1 MELRQLRYFVTVA
14 EELNFG
20 RAAERLRIAGPS
32 LSQQIKA
39 LERDLKVSLFD
50 RDRRSVTLTASG
62 AALLP
67 HARALVDQADE
78 LRRRAAGL
86 LTSEP
91 VRIGYVNWCP
101 TDWAERAAGVAQ
113 LRVDTWVMPSHT
125 QAARVADG
133 SLDLAIC
140 WVQTTDL
147 ASLSLDAHLIG
158 VDRLYALSVG
168 SDTSPV
174 EAKDTLV
181 LLDAD
186 EASWSSWNRYAEQF
200 AADTGARI
208 MRVDDGGVT
217 GPTFFEHVRRLRR
230 PVLNN
235 PKGQNVQEPASL
247 VRRPVVHPTPLWTW
261 SLVWRR
267 GEDSPAVRAVIDEFT
282 RDAPDLGVDDEG
294 TWLPGTRSAPAER
307 NPNRSRPATNADNKT
322 TSAAA
327 SRACEKPGEEV
338 VSPPPGPGSG
348 RRSIRCQ
355 QRDGAGESEQASG
368 CQGHRADPDEGGPEQ
383 DCSDEGRDGPRSQ
396 GGQCDSERLQEQ
408 RSREQG
414 RMRPARA
421 QPRPQ
426 CRRRDGGQADDE
438 PGAVAQPA

>member
-39 LERDLKVSLFD
+39 LERDLKVRLFD
-50 RDRRSVTLTASG
+50 RDRRSVTLTAGG

-67 HARALVDQADE
+67 HARVLVDQADE

-91 VRIGYVNWCP
+91 VRIGYVNWFP
-101 TDWAERAAGVAQ
+101 ADLAERTAGVAQ

-125 QAARVADG
+125 QAARVCDG

-147 ASLSLDAHLIG
+147 TTLSLDAHLVG
-158 VDRLYALSVG
+158 VDPLYALSAG

-174 EAKDTLV
+174 EARDTLV

-200 AADTGARI
+200 GADTGARI
-208 MRVDDGGVT
+208 VRVDDGGVA
-217 GPTFFEHVRRLRR
+217 GREYFEHVRRLRR

-235 PKGQNVQEPASL
+235 PKGQSTQEPSGL
-247 VRRPVVHPTPLWTW
+247 VRRSVVHPTPLWTW
-261 SLVWRR
+261 SLVWRH
-267 GEDSPAVRAVIDEFT
+267 GEDRPAVRAVIDEFT
-282 RDAPDLGVDDEG
+282 RDAPELGVDGEAV
-294 TWLPGTRSAPAER
+294 WLPGADPHRPKASRTEAARPPSPTTARPAPPQAER
-307 NPNRSRPATNADNKT
+307 VKSHGA
-322 TSAAA
+322 
-327 SRACEKPGEEV
+327 EE
-338 VSPPPGPGSG
+338 VSPPPAPGSA
-348 RRSIRCQ
+348 RPSIQ
-355 QRDGAGESEQASG
+355 
-368 CQGHRADPDEGGPEQ
+368 
-383 DCSDEGRDGPRSQ
+383 
-396 GGQCDSERLQEQ
+396 
-408 RSREQG
+408 
-414 RMRPARA
+414 
-421 QPRPQ
+421 
-426 CRRRDGGQADDE
+426 
-438 PGAVAQPA
+438 

>member
-1 MELRQLRYFVTVA
+1 VKGFAYYACRVELRQLRYFVTVA

-20 RAAERLRIAGPS
+20 RAAERLHIAGPS

-50 RDRRSVTLTASG
+50 RDRRSVALTANG

-67 HARALVDQADE
+67 HARALVEQADD

-86 LTSEP
+86 VASEP

-101 TDWAERAAGVAQ
+101 ADWAERAAGVAQ

-158 VDRLYALSVG
+158 VDRLYALCVG

-174 EAKDTLV
+174 DARDTLV
-181 LLDAD
+181 LSDAD

-200 AADTGARI
+200 AADTGARVV
-208 MRVDDGGVT
+208 RVDDGGVT
-217 GPTFFEHVRRLRR
+217 GPTFFEHIRRLRR

-235 PKGQNVQEPASL
+235 PKGQNVQEPSGL
-247 VRRPVVHPTPLWTW
+247 VRRPVVNPAPLWTW

-267 GEDSPAVRAVIDEFT
+267 DDDSPTVKAVIDEFT
-282 RDAPDLGVDDEG
+282 RDAPTLDDEG
-294 TWLPGTRSAPAER
+294 AWLPA
-307 NPNRSRPATNADNKT
+307 
-322 TSAAA
+322 
-327 SRACEKPGEEV
+327 
-338 VSPPPGPGSG
+338 
-348 RRSIRCQ
+348 
-355 QRDGAGESEQASG
+355 
-368 CQGHRADPDEGGPEQ
+368 ADPHRGTET
-383 DCSDEGRDGPRSQ
+383 RT
-396 GGQCDSERLQEQ
+396 
-408 RSREQG
+408 
-414 RMRPARA
+414 
-421 QPRPQ
+421 
-426 CRRRDGGQADDE
+426 
-438 PGAVAQPA
+438 

>member
-1 MELRQLRYFVTVA
+1 MLSVDRRWLSLHYAYRVELRQLRYFVTVA

-20 RAAERLRIAGPS
+20 RAAERLHIAGPS

-86 LTSEP
+86 VTSEP

-101 TDWAERAAGVAQ
+101 TDWAEQAAGVAQ
-113 LRVDTWVMPSHT
+113 LRLDTWVMPSHT
-125 QAARVADG
+125 QAARVCDG

-147 ASLSLDAHLIG
+147 ASLSLDAQLIG
-158 VDRLYALSVG
+158 VDRLYAVSAG
-168 SDTSPV
+168 TETSPV
-174 EAKDTLV
+174 AAKDTLV
-181 LLDAD
+181 LVDTD

-200 AADTGARI
+200 AADTGAQLV
-208 MRVDDGGVT
+208 RVDDGGVT
-217 GPTFFEHVRRLRR
+217 GPTFFEHIRRLRR

-235 PKGQNVQEPASL
+235 PRGQNTPEPSGL

-267 GEDSPAVRAVIDEFT
+267 DEDSPAVRAVIEQFT
-282 RDAPDLGVDDEG
+282 REAPELAIDEG
-294 TWLPGTRSAPAER
+294 AWLPA
-307 NPNRSRPATNADNKT
+307 
-322 TSAAA
+322 
-327 SRACEKPGEEV
+327 
-338 VSPPPGPGSG
+338 
-348 RRSIRCQ
+348 
-355 QRDGAGESEQASG
+355 
-368 CQGHRADPDEGGPEQ
+368 ADPH
-383 DCSDEGRDGPRSQ
+383 
-396 GGQCDSERLQEQ
+396 
-408 RSREQG
+408 
-414 RMRPARA
+414 RPM
-421 QPRPQ
+421 
-426 CRRRDGGQADDE
+426 
-438 PGAVAQPA
+438 

>member
-1 MELRQLRYFVTVA
+1 LQRRLRDAPCTAGVTGLLSVDRRCLALHYACRVELRQLRYFVTVA

-20 RAAERLRIAGPS
+20 RAAERLHIAGPS

-86 LTSEP
+86 VTSEP

-113 LRVDTWVMPSHT
+113 LRVDTWVLPSHT
-125 QAARVADG
+125 QAARVSDG

-158 VDRLYALSVG
+158 VDRLYAVSVG
-168 SDTSPV
+168 TDTSPV
-174 EAKDTLV
+174 AAKDTLV
-181 LLDAD
+181 LVDAD

-200 AADTGARI
+200 AADTGARLV
-208 MRVDDGGVT
+208 RVDGGVT
-217 GPTFFEHVRRLRR
+217 GQEFFEHIRRLRR

-235 PKGQNVQEPASL
+235 PRGQNVPEPSGL
-247 VRRPVVHPTPLWTW
+247 VRRSVVHPAPLWTW

-267 GEDSPAVRAVIDEFT
+267 GEANASVLAVIDAF
-282 RDAPDLGVDDEG
+282 
-294 TWLPGTRSAPAER
+294 
-307 NPNRSRPATNADNKT
+307 

-327 SRACEKPGEEV
+327 DTAVK
-338 VSPPPGPGSG
+338 
-348 RRSIRCQ
+348 
-355 QRDGAGESEQASG
+355 DESAWLPAADP
-368 CQGHRADPDEGGPEQ
+368 HRAG
-383 DCSDEGRDGPRSQ
+383 S
-396 GGQCDSERLQEQ
+396 
-408 RSREQG
+408 
-414 RMRPARA
+414 A
-421 QPRPQ
+421 
-426 CRRRDGGQADDE
+426 
-438 PGAVAQPA
+438 

>member
-1 MELRQLRYFVTVA
+1 VELRQLRYFVTVA

-20 RAAERLRIAGPS
+20 RAAERLHIAGPS

-39 LERDLKVSLFD
+39 LERDLKINLFD

-67 HARALVDQADE
+67 HARALVDQADA

-86 LTSEP
+86 LASEP

-125 QAARVADG
+125 QAARVSDK

-147 ASLSLDAHLIG
+147 ESLSLDAHLIG

-181 LLDAD
+181 LVDAD

-208 MRVDDGGVT
+208 VRVDDGGVT

-235 PKGQNVQEPASL
+235 PKGQNTQEPAGL
-247 VRRPVVHPTPLWTW
+247 VRRSVVDPTPLWTW

-267 GEDSPAVRAVIDEFT
+267 DEDSPAVRAVIDEFT
-282 RDAPDLGVDDEG
+282 RDTGDLRADGEAD
-294 TWLPGTRSAPAER
+294 WLPAADPH
-307 NPNRSRPATNADNKT
+307 RPAGIRTGAGRRPSPT
-322 TSAAA
+322 TRRPAPPREERVKS
-327 SRACEKPGEEV
+327 PGEEE

-348 RRSIRCQ
+348 RRSIR
-355 QRDGAGESEQASG
+355 
-368 CQGHRADPDEGGPEQ
+368 
-383 DCSDEGRDGPRSQ
+383 
-396 GGQCDSERLQEQ
+396 
-408 RSREQG
+408 
-414 RMRPARA
+414 
-421 QPRPQ
+421 
-426 CRRRDGGQADDE
+426 
-438 PGAVAQPA
+438 